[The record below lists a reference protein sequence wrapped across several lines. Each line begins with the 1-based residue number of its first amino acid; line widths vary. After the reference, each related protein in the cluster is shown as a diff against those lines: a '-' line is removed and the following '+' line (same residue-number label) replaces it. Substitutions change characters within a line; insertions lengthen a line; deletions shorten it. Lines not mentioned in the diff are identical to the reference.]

1 MVVYVNDLSL
11 IMGNWIELGVKV
23 CDGVYDTIQIVC
35 CMLKQKITHKLC
47 LLTPSA
53 LPPLLYYY

>member
-1 MVVYVNDLSL
+1 MTISTTSRSSCCCSGNVMVVYVNDLSL

-35 CMLKQKITHKLC
+35 CMLKQK
-47 LLTPSA
+47 
-53 LPPLLYYY
+53 